1 VRPEQQCRGAGGL
14 GVVGKNLQMF
24 AQQSFA
30 ALLPSCRRPNGH
42 DGEIQ
47 DPAKTQKSE
56 RLDGRRS
63 PRCSRQFLL
72 AALRRLPQLA
82 LSPWPL

>member
-14 GVVGKNLQMF
+14 GVVGKNLI
-24 AQQSFA
+24 SSRLA

-42 DGEIQ
+42 GEVK